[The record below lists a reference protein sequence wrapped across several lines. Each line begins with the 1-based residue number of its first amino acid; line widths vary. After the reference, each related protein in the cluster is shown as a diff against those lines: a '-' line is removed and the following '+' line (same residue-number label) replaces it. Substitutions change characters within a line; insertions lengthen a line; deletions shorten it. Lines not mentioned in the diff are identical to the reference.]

1 MTIVGIGHARKR
13 GDDDPGAPSED
24 DFASSYEY
32 FIEEIRAMLLIL
44 MQKSKNKC
52 QDFKNK

>member
-32 FIEEIRAMLLIL
+32 FIEEIRATLLIL

>member
-1 MTIVGIGHARKR
+1 MLSQNNKKGENKTTIVGFRHARKR

-32 FIEEIRAMLLIL
+32 FIEEIRAL
-44 MQKSKNKC
+44 
-52 QDFKNK
+52 DFDTQ